1 MLMPNLVNI
10 VQVDVEKMITHDGRH
25 TTTNANS
32 YQSTREYSGDL
43 LTIIAEFVTQ
53 DARVM
58 GYMGTT
64 ELGIQVSV

>member
-25 TTTNANS
+25 TT
-32 YQSTREYSGDL
+32 YSGDL
-43 LTIIAEFVTQ
+43 LTIIAKFVTQ